1 MNSPPPRPGTRLA
14 RKAGLLSGGVLLIWA
29 GLNHYRWPTA
39 TVGVWTESTLLA
51 IYGLLLLLP
60 YQSFKAPRLFRCF
73 FTLLLLFTLG
83 FAFLLV
89 IDFMLQ
95 ARLAE
100 VAGKKPDS
108 PALFGVLL
116 MGAASQL
123 PTLLFARHP
132 QWLD

>member
-1 MNSPPPRPGTRLA
+1 MSSPLPRSGTRIA
-14 RKAGLLSGGVLLIWA
+14 RKAGLLSAVALLIWA
-29 GLNHYRWPTA
+29 GLNHHRWPTL
-39 TVGVWTESTLLA
+39 TGGVWAESAFLA
-51 IYGLLLLLP
+51 VYGLLLLLP
-60 YQSFKAPRLFRCF
+60 YQSLKAPRLFRF
-73 FTLLLLFTLG
+73 FFGLLLLFTVG

-89 IDFMLQ
+89 VDFMFQ

-100 VAGKKPDS
+100 AAGKKPDS

-132 QWLD
+132 EWLD